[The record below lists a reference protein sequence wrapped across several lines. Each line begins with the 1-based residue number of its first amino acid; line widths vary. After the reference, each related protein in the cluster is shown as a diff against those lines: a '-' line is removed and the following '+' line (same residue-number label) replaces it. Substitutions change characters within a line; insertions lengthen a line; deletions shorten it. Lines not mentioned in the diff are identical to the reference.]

1 METKFKRIMTTGF
14 IVSLFIGLGACAKDS
29 SNSEESGFENI
40 LEVGA
45 DGTTILHQ
53 AKLGY
58 ALSEN
63 LSFSETELDI
73 LLHMKEEEK
82 LARDVY
88 TALYEKWGI
97 RIFSNISRAEYNHMN
112 AVIMLLQNYGEEY
125 TWEGEPGKFSNS
137 AFQELYGQL
146 TAKGFES
153 LEEAYKTGA
162 LIEDMD
168 IKDLKESIDKVANE
182 NIKMVFENLLKG
194 SRNHLRAFNRQIV
207 KIGLTYSPVYIT
219 QEEFDQ
225 IINSPNETGNGS
237 QQNGNGRK
245 GKRNRNGW

>member
-1 METKFKRIMTTGF
+1 
-14 IVSLFIGLGACAKDS
+14 
-29 SNSEESGFENI
+29 
-40 LEVGA
+40 
-45 DGTTILHQ
+45 
-53 AKLGY
+53 
-58 ALSEN
+58 
-63 LSFSETELDI
+63 
-73 LLHMKEEEK
+73 
-82 LARDVY
+82 
-88 TALYEKWGI
+88 
-97 RIFSNISRAEYNHMN
+97 
-112 AVIMLLQNYGEEY
+112 
-125 TWEGEPGKFSNS
+125 
-137 AFQELYGQL
+137 
-146 TAKGFES
+146 
-153 LEEAYKTGA
+153 
-162 LIEDMD
+162 MD

>member
-1 METKFKRIMTTGF
+1 
-14 IVSLFIGLGACAKDS
+14 
-29 SNSEESGFENI
+29 
-40 LEVGA
+40 
-45 DGTTILHQ
+45 
-53 AKLGY
+53 
-58 ALSEN
+58 
-63 LSFSETELDI
+63 
-73 LLHMKEEEK
+73 
-82 LARDVY
+82 
-88 TALYEKWGI
+88 
-97 RIFSNISRAEYNHMN
+97 MN

-125 TWEGEPGKFSNS
+125 TGEGEPGKFSNS